1 MSAPHIESSDS
12 KKSDHVYKVPDIANS
27 DSDDEI
33 EHLSTH
39 SSNVEF
45 NSVEEPEMTCVE
57 ANGIKFYTPKCD
69 VSKTPYANQQF
80 TTIEE
85 AYVFHRG
92 MEGFVGSTC
101 IIHPKNRTDVAN
113 CMPDIL
119 YAVTGVILEKKT

>member
-12 KKSDHVYKVPDIANS
+12 ERSDHESDVPDIVSS

-33 EHLSTH
+33 EHLSTE

-57 ANGIKFYTPKCD
+57 EHGIKYYTPKCD

-80 TTIEE
+80 ATIED
-85 AYVFHRG
+85 AYVFYREYG
-92 MEGFVGSTC
+92 RICGF
-101 IIHPKNRTDVAN
+101 DVR
-113 CMPDIL
+113 
-119 YAVTGVILEKKT
+119 YSSKKSN